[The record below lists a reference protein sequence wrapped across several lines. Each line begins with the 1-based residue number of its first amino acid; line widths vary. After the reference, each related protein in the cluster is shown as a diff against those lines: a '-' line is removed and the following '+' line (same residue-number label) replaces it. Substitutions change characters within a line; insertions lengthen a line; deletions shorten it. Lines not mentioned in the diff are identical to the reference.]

1 MSEAIKLP
9 SWAISFAGPLILA
22 SIPVAISWGSLTA
35 QADATAEETKI
46 IAETLKEMKEETTD
60 TAKLAELNS
69 QKIDQL
75 SDSLSD
81 QVKINEQTSDQLKTL
96 INLMIQDRR

>member
-1 MSEAIKLP
+1 
-9 SWAISFAGPLILA
+9 
-22 SIPVAISWGSLTA
+22 
-35 QADATAEETKI
+35 
-46 IAETLKEMKEETTD
+46 MKEETTD
-60 TAKLAELNS
+60 TAKLAALNS